1 MADKNEIMTAL
12 RELKEKRLLS
22 SEAEAL
28 MKPYAGASF
37 DLRLDFVSS
46 SRSFGRQ
53 KDPLYD
59 DGQKVLCTAEK
70 WGVEC
75 DVLFSPEDNDLVES
89 MESGQDFQVTVKF
102 IEYDALYQRVIFGK
116 VGSGLEL
123 LEELNEESSSSNQ
136 ISDDLAVKEIPDE
149 AKQEEL
155 VVEVAPKEIVDDSL
169 EVSTGEVIEKDKL
182 APQVIAFAPEESH
195 GSDSEEIVSSEGNYA
210 VGIDDEP
217 SNKIAAIAALRSVR
231 EGMSLADAKALID
244 SAPFIIKSNCTEEEA
259 NQIQAKFHRAGANV
273 YQATNEEWDDIIANK
288 QSPLVERSTVAEN
301 SGPTF
306 GADLAGVSNVS
317 YEKGEPLEAPPFP
330 SEDEAHQEVNN
341 TNCSSGCVALGFYV
355 IGGLMI
361 LAWSGVANF
370 ITGLVF
376 IGIGYAIQ
384 RASDTK

>member
-53 KDPLYD
+53 KDSSYD

-75 DVLFSPEDNDLVES
+75 DVLFSPEDNELVES

-136 ISDDLAVKEIPDE
+136 IIDDLTVKEMPVE

-155 VVEVAPKEIVDDSL
+155 VAEVAPKEIVDDSL
-169 EVSTGEVIEKDKL
+169 EVSTDEVVEKDKL
-182 APQVIAFAPEESH
+182 APEVITFAPGLSNEST
-195 GSDSEEIVSSEGNYA
+195 SDESVSSEGNYA
-210 VGIDDEP
+210 VGVDDEP

-244 SAPFIIKSNCTEEEA
+244 NAPFIIKSNCTEDEA

-288 QSPLVERSTVAEN
+288 QTSFVERSTVAEN

-306 GADLAGVSNVS
+306 GADSAGVSNVS
-317 YEKGEPLEAPPFP
+317 YDEGEPREASPFP
-330 SEDEAHQEVNN
+330 SSDEAHQEVNN

-361 LAWSGVANF
+361 LFWSGVENF

>member
-53 KDPLYD
+53 KDSSYD

-70 WGVEC
+70 WDIEC
-75 DVLFSPEDNDLVES
+75 DVLFSPEDNELVES

-116 VGSGLEL
+116 IGSGLEL

-136 ISDDLAVKEIPDE
+136 IIDDLTVKEMPVE

-155 VVEVAPKEIVDDSL
+155 VAEVAPKEIVDDSL
-169 EVSTGEVIEKDKL
+169 EVSTDEVVEKDKL
-182 APQVIAFAPEESH
+182 APEVITFSPGLSNEST
-195 GSDSEEIVSSEGNYA
+195 SDESVSSEGNYA
-210 VGIDDEP
+210 VGVDDEP

-288 QSPLVERSTVAEN
+288 QTSFVEQSPEEEN

-306 GADLAGVSNVS
+306 GADSAGTSNVS
-317 YEKGEPLEAPPFP
+317 YEKGEPRVAPPFP
-330 SEDEAHQEVNN
+330 SEDEAPQDDTN
-341 TNCSSGCVALGFYV
+341 TNCSAGCVALGFYV
-355 IGGLMI
+355 VGGMVILTGGLE
-361 LAWSGVANF
+361 NF
-370 ITGLVF
+370 ISGLVF
-376 IGIGYAIQ
+376 IAIGYGIQ
-384 RASDTK
+384 RASGTK

>member
-53 KDPLYD
+53 KDSSYD

-75 DVLFSPEDNDLVES
+75 DVLFSPEDNELVES

-136 ISDDLAVKEIPDE
+136 IIDDLTVKEMPVE

-155 VVEVAPKEIVDDSL
+155 VAEVAPKEIVDDSL
-169 EVSTGEVIEKDKL
+169 EVSTDEVVEKDKL
-182 APQVIAFAPEESH
+182 APEVITFSPGLSNEST
-195 GSDSEEIVSSEGNYA
+195 SDESVSSEGNYA
-210 VGIDDEP
+210 VGVDDEP

-244 SAPFIIKSNCTEEEA
+244 NAPFIIKSNCTEEEA

-288 QSPLVERSTVAEN
+288 QSSFVEQSPEEEN

-306 GADLAGVSNVS
+306 GADSAGTSNVS
-317 YEKGEPLEAPPFP
+317 YEKGEPRVAPPFP
-330 SEDEAHQEVNN
+330 SEDEAPQDDTN
-341 TNCSSGCVALGFYV
+341 TNCSAGCVALGFYV
-355 IGGLMI
+355 VGGMVILTGGLE
-361 LAWSGVANF
+361 NF

-376 IGIGYAIQ
+376 IAIGYGIQ
-384 RASDTK
+384 RASGTK

>member
-53 KDPLYD
+53 KDSSYD

-75 DVLFSPEDNDLVES
+75 DVLFSPEDNELVES

-116 VGSGLEL
+116 IGSGLEL

-136 ISDDLAVKEIPDE
+136 ISDDLTVKEMPVE

-155 VVEVAPKEIVDDSL
+155 VAEVAPKEIVDDSL
-169 EVSTGEVIEKDKL
+169 EVSTDEVVEKDKL
-182 APQVIAFAPEESH
+182 APEVITFSPGLSNEST
-195 GSDSEEIVSSEGNYA
+195 SDESVSSEGNYA
-210 VGIDDEP
+210 VGVDDEP

-288 QSPLVERSTVAEN
+288 QSSFVEQSPVEEN

-306 GADLAGVSNVS
+306 GADSAGTSNVS
-317 YEKGEPLEAPPFP
+317 YEKGEPRVAPPFP
-330 SEDEAHQEVNN
+330 SEDEAPQDDTN
-341 TNCSSGCVALGFYV
+341 TNCSAGCVALGFYV
-355 IGGLMI
+355 VGGMVILTGGLE
-361 LAWSGVANF
+361 NF
-370 ITGLVF
+370 ISGLVF
-376 IGIGYAIQ
+376 IAIGYGIQ
-384 RASDTK
+384 RASGTK

>member
-53 KDPLYD
+53 KDSSYD
-59 DGQKVLCTAEK
+59 DGQKVLCAAEK
-70 WGVEC
+70 WDIEC
-75 DVLFSPEDNDLVES
+75 DVLFSPEDNELVES

-116 VGSGLEL
+116 IGSGLEL

-136 ISDDLAVKEIPDE
+136 ISDDLTIKEMPEE
-149 AKQEEL
+149 AKQEEF
-155 VVEVAPKEIVDDSL
+155 VAEVAPKKIVDDSL
-169 EVSTGEVIEKDKL
+169 EVPTDEVVEKDKL
-182 APQVIAFAPEESH
+182 APQVITFAPGQSNEST
-195 GSDSEEIVSSEGNYA
+195 SDESVSSEGNYA
-210 VGIDDEP
+210 VGVEDEP

-231 EGMSLADAKALID
+231 ESMSLADAKALID

-259 NQIQAKFHRAGANV
+259 NQIQAKFHRTGANV

-288 QSPLVERSTVAEN
+288 QSSFVEQSPVEEN

-306 GADLAGVSNVS
+306 GADLAGTSNVS
-317 YEKGEPLEAPPFP
+317 YEKGEPRVAPPFP
-330 SEDEAHQEVNN
+330 SEDEAPQDDTN
-341 TNCSSGCVALGFYV
+341 TNCSAGCVALGFYV
-355 IGGLMI
+355 VGGMVILTGGLE
-361 LAWSGVANF
+361 NF

-376 IGIGYAIQ
+376 IAIGYGIQ
-384 RASDTK
+384 RASGTK

>member
-53 KDPLYD
+53 KDSSYD

-75 DVLFSPEDNDLVES
+75 DVLFSPEDNELVES

-116 VGSGLEL
+116 IGSGLEL

-136 ISDDLAVKEIPDE
+136 IIDDLTVKEMPVE

-155 VVEVAPKEIVDDSL
+155 VAEVAPKEIVDDSL
-169 EVSTGEVIEKDKL
+169 EVSTDEVVEKDKL
-182 APQVIAFAPEESH
+182 APEVITFSPGLSNESTIDE
-195 GSDSEEIVSSEGNYA
+195 SVSSEGNYA
-210 VGIDDEP
+210 VGVDDEP

-244 SAPFIIKSNCTEEEA
+244 NAPFIIKSNCTEEEA

-288 QSPLVERSTVAEN
+288 QTSFVEQSPEEEN

-306 GADLAGVSNVS
+306 GADSAGTSNVS
-317 YEKGEPLEAPPFP
+317 YEKGEPRVAPPFP

-341 TNCSSGCVALGFYV
+341 TNCSAGCVALGFYV
-355 IGGLMI
+355 VGGMVILTGGLE
-361 LAWSGVANF
+361 NF
-370 ITGLVF
+370 ISGLVF
-376 IGIGYAIQ
+376 IAIGYGIQ
-384 RASDTK
+384 RASGTK

>member
-1 MADKNEIMTAL
+1 MADKNEIMNAL

-53 KDPLYD
+53 KDPSYD

-75 DVLFSPEDNDLVES
+75 DVLFSPEDNELVES

-136 ISDDLAVKEIPDE
+136 ISEDFTVKEIPDE
-149 AKQEEL
+149 TKQEEF
-155 VVEVAPKEIVDDSL
+155 VAEVAPKEIIDDSL
-169 EVSTGEVIEKDKL
+169 EVSTDEVIEKDKL
-182 APQVIAFAPEESH
+182 VPEVIAFAPEESH
-195 GSDSEEIVSSEGNYA
+195 ESDSEESVSSEGNYA

-231 EGMSLADAKALID
+231 EGMSLADAKALIE
-244 SAPFIIKSNCTEEEA
+244 STPFIIKSNCTEDEA

-288 QSPLVERSTVAEN
+288 QSPSVERSTVTEK

-306 GADLAGVSNVS
+306 GADSAGTSNVS
-317 YEKGEPLEAPPFP
+317 YKKGEPSEAPPFP
-330 SEDEAHQEVNN
+330 SSDENPRSCARHRGIEVPLKRRN
-341 TNCSSGCVALGFYV
+341 
-355 IGGLMI
+355 
-361 LAWSGVANF
+361 
-370 ITGLVF
+370 
-376 IGIGYAIQ
+376 AIDPM
-384 RASDTK
+384 RA

>member
-53 KDPLYD
+53 KDSSYD

-75 DVLFSPEDNDLVES
+75 DVLFSPEDNELVES

-136 ISDDLAVKEIPDE
+136 IIDDLTVKEMPVE

-155 VVEVAPKEIVDDSL
+155 VAEVAPKEIVDDSL
-169 EVSTGEVIEKDKL
+169 EVSTDEVVEKDKL
-182 APQVIAFAPEESH
+182 APEVITFSPGLSNEST
-195 GSDSEEIVSSEGNYA
+195 SDESVSSEGNYA
-210 VGIDDEP
+210 VGVDDEP

-244 SAPFIIKSNCTEEEA
+244 NAPFIIKSNCTEEEA

-288 QSPLVERSTVAEN
+288 QTSFVEQSPEEEN

-306 GADLAGVSNVS
+306 GADSAGTSNVS
-317 YEKGEPLEAPPFP
+317 YEKGEPRVAPPFP
-330 SEDEAHQEVNN
+330 SEDEAPQDDTN
-341 TNCSSGCVALGFYV
+341 TNCSAGCVALGFYV
-355 IGGLMI
+355 VGGMVILTGGLE
-361 LAWSGVANF
+361 NF
-370 ITGLVF
+370 ISGLVF
-376 IGIGYAIQ
+376 IAIGYGIQ
-384 RASDTK
+384 RASGTK

>member
-53 KDPLYD
+53 KDSSYD

-75 DVLFSPEDNDLVES
+75 DVLFSPEDNELVES

-136 ISDDLAVKEIPDE
+136 ISDDLTVKEMPEE
-149 AKQEEL
+149 AKLEEL
-155 VVEVAPKEIVDDSL
+155 VAEVAPKEIVDDSL
-169 EVSTGEVIEKDKL
+169 EVSTNEVIEKDKL

-195 GSDSEEIVSSEGNYA
+195 ESDSEESVSSEGNYA
-210 VGIDDEP
+210 VGVEDEP

-244 SAPFIIKSNCTEEEA
+244 SAPFIIKSSCTEEEA
-259 NQIQAKFHRAGANV
+259 NQIQAKFHRTGANV

-288 QSPLVERSTVAEN
+288 QSSFVEQSPVEEN

-306 GADLAGVSNVS
+306 GADSAGTSNVS
-317 YEKGEPLEAPPFP
+317 YEKGEPRVAPPFP
-330 SEDEAHQEVNN
+330 SEDAAPQDDTN
-341 TNCSSGCVALGFYV
+341 TNCSAGCVALGFYV
-355 IGGLMI
+355 VGGMVILTGGLE
-361 LAWSGVANF
+361 NF

-376 IGIGYAIQ
+376 IAIGYGIQ
-384 RASDTK
+384 RASGTK

>member
-1 MADKNEIMTAL
+1 MADKNEIMNAL

-53 KDPLYD
+53 KDPSYD

-75 DVLFSPEDNDLVES
+75 DVLFSPEDNELVES

-136 ISDDLAVKEIPDE
+136 ISEDFTVKEIPDE
-149 AKQEEL
+149 TEQEEF
-155 VVEVAPKEIVDDSL
+155 VAEVAPKEIIDDSL
-169 EVSTGEVIEKDKL
+169 EVSTDEVIEKDKL
-182 APQVIAFAPEESH
+182 VPEVIAFAPGQSNE
-195 GSDSEEIVSSEGNYA
+195 SDSDESVSSEGNYA

-217 SNKIAAIAALRSVR
+217 SNKIAAIAALRRVR
-231 EGMSLADAKALID
+231 EGMSLADA
-244 SAPFIIKSNCTEEEA
+244 
-259 NQIQAKFHRAGANV
+259 
-273 YQATNEEWDDIIANK
+273 
-288 QSPLVERSTVAEN
+288 
-301 SGPTF
+301 
-306 GADLAGVSNVS
+306 
-317 YEKGEPLEAPPFP
+317 
-330 SEDEAHQEVNN
+330 
-341 TNCSSGCVALGFYV
+341 
-355 IGGLMI
+355 
-361 LAWSGVANF
+361 
-370 ITGLVF
+370 
-376 IGIGYAIQ
+376 
-384 RASDTK
+384 

>member
-53 KDPLYD
+53 KDSSYD
-59 DGQKVLCTAEK
+59 DGQKVICTAEK

-75 DVLFSPEDNDLVES
+75 DVLFSPEDNELVES

-116 VGSGLEL
+116 IGSGLEL

-136 ISDDLAVKEIPDE
+136 IIDDLTVKEMPVE

-155 VVEVAPKEIVDDSL
+155 VAEVAPKEIVDDSL
-169 EVSTGEVIEKDKL
+169 EVSTDEVVEKDKL
-182 APQVIAFAPEESH
+182 APEVITFSPGLSNEST
-195 GSDSEEIVSSEGNYA
+195 SDESVSSEGNYA
-210 VGIDDEP
+210 VGVDDEP

-244 SAPFIIKSNCTEEEA
+244 NAPFIIKSNCTEEEA

-288 QSPLVERSTVAEN
+288 QTSFVEQSPEEEN

-306 GADLAGVSNVS
+306 GADSAGTSNVS
-317 YEKGEPLEAPPFP
+317 YEKGEPRVAPPFP
-330 SEDEAHQEVNN
+330 SEDEAPQDDTN
-341 TNCSSGCVALGFYV
+341 TNCSAGCVALGFYV
-355 IGGLMI
+355 VGGMVILTGGLE
-361 LAWSGVANF
+361 NF
-370 ITGLVF
+370 ISGLVF
-376 IGIGYAIQ
+376 IAIGYGIQ
-384 RASDTK
+384 RASGTK

>member
-1 MADKNEIMTAL
+1 MADKNEIMNAL

-28 MKPYAGASF
+28 MKPYSGASF

-53 KDPLYD
+53 KDPSYD

-75 DVLFSPEDNDLVES
+75 DVLFSPEDNELVES

-116 VGSGLEL
+116 IGSGLEL
-123 LEELNEESSSSNQ
+123 LEELNEESSLSNQ
-136 ISDDLAVKEIPDE
+136 ISDDLTVKEMPEE

-155 VVEVAPKEIVDDSL
+155 VAEVAPKEIIDDSL
-169 EVSTGEVIEKDKL
+169 EVSTDEVIEKDKL
-182 APQVIAFAPEESH
+182 APQVIAFAPGQSNE
-195 GSDSEEIVSSEGNYA
+195 SDSEESVSSERNYA

-231 EGMSLADAKALID
+231 EGMSLADAKALIE
-244 SAPFIIKSNCTEEEA
+244 STPFIIKSNCTEDEA

-306 GADLAGVSNVS
+306 GADSAGVSNVS
-317 YEKGEPLEAPPFP
+317 YDEGEPREASPFP
-330 SEDEAHQEVNN
+330 SSDEAHQEVNN

-361 LAWSGVANF
+361 LFWSGVENF

>member
-1 MADKNEIMTAL
+1 MADKNEIMNAL

-53 KDPLYD
+53 KDPSYD

-75 DVLFSPEDNDLVES
+75 DVLFSPEDNELVES

-123 LEELNEESSSSNQ
+123 LEELNEESLSSNQ
-136 ISDDLAVKEIPDE
+136 ISDDLTVKEMPEE

-155 VVEVAPKEIVDDSL
+155 VAEVAPKEIVDDSL
-169 EVSTGEVIEKDKL
+169 EVSTGEVIDKEKL
-182 APQVIAFAPEESH
+182 VPEVIAFTPEESH
-195 GSDSEEIVSSEGNYA
+195 ESDSEEIVSSEGNYA

-231 EGMSLADAKALID
+231 EGMSLADAKALIE
-244 SAPFIIKSNCTEEEA
+244 STPFIIKSNCTEDEA

-288 QSPLVERSTVAEN
+288 QSPSVERSTVTEK

-306 GADLAGVSNVS
+306 GADSAGTSNVS
-317 YEKGEPLEAPPFP
+317 YKKGEPSEAPPFP
-330 SEDEAHQEVNN
+330 SSDEKHQEVNN
-341 TNCSSGCVALGFYV
+341 TNCSAGCVALGFYV
-355 IGGLMI
+355 IGGMVI
-361 LAWSGVANF
+361 LAGGLENF
-370 ITGLVF
+370 MTGLVF
-376 IGIGYAIQ
+376 VGIGYGIQ
-384 RASDTK
+384 KVSSTK

>member
-53 KDPLYD
+53 KDSSYD

-70 WGVEC
+70 WDIEC
-75 DVLFSPEDNDLVES
+75 DVLFSPEDNELVES

-116 VGSGLEL
+116 IGSGLEL

-136 ISDDLAVKEIPDE
+136 ISDDLTIKEMPEE
-149 AKQEEL
+149 AKQEEF
-155 VVEVAPKEIVDDSL
+155 VAEVAPKKIVDDSL
-169 EVSTGEVIEKDKL
+169 EVPTDEVVEKDKL
-182 APQVIAFAPEESH
+182 APQVITFAPGQSNEST
-195 GSDSEEIVSSEGNYA
+195 SDESVSSEGNYA
-210 VGIDDEP
+210 VGVEDEP

-231 EGMSLADAKALID
+231 ESMSLADAKALID

-259 NQIQAKFHRAGANV
+259 NQIQAKFHRTGANV

-288 QSPLVERSTVAEN
+288 QSSFVEQSPVEEN

-306 GADLAGVSNVS
+306 GADLAGTSNVS
-317 YEKGEPLEAPPFP
+317 YEKGEPRVAPPFP
-330 SEDEAHQEVNN
+330 SEDEAPRDDTN
-341 TNCSSGCVALGFYV
+341 TNCSAGCVALGFYV
-355 IGGLMI
+355 VGGMVILTGGLE
-361 LAWSGVANF
+361 NF

-376 IGIGYAIQ
+376 IAIGYGIQ
-384 RASDTK
+384 RASGTK

>member
-53 KDPLYD
+53 KDPSYD

-75 DVLFSPEDNDLVES
+75 DVLFSPEDNQLVES

-102 IEYDALYQRVIFGK
+102 IEYDALYQRVVFGRI
-116 VGSGLEL
+116 GSGLEL
-123 LEELNEESSSSNQ
+123 LEELNEESLSSNQ
-136 ISDDLAVKEIPDE
+136 ISDDLTVKEMPEE

-155 VVEVAPKEIVDDSL
+155 VAEVAPKEIVDDSL
-169 EVSTGEVIEKDKL
+169 EVSTGEVIDEEKL
-182 APQVIAFAPEESH
+182 VPEVIAFAPEESH
-195 GSDSEEIVSSEGNYA
+195 ESDSEEIVSSEGNYA

-231 EGMSLADAKALID
+231 EGMSLADAKALIE
-244 SAPFIIKSNCTEEEA
+244 STPFIIKSNCTEDEA

-288 QSPLVERSTVAEN
+288 QSPSVERSTVAEK

-306 GADLAGVSNVS
+306 GADSAGTSNVS
-317 YEKGEPLEAPPFP
+317 YKKGEPSEAPPFP
-330 SEDEAHQEVNN
+330 SSDEKHQEVNN
-341 TNCSSGCVALGFYV
+341 TNCSAGCVALGFYV
-355 IGGLMI
+355 IGGMVI
-361 LAWSGVANF
+361 LAGGLENF
-370 ITGLVF
+370 MTGLVF
-376 IGIGYAIQ
+376 VGIGYGIQ
-384 RASDTK
+384 KVSSTK

>member
-53 KDPLYD
+53 KDPSYD

-75 DVLFSPEDNDLVES
+75 DVLFSPEDNELVES

-136 ISDDLAVKEIPDE
+136 ISDDLTVKEMPVE

-155 VVEVAPKEIVDDSL
+155 VAEVAPKEIVDDSL
-169 EVSTGEVIEKDKL
+169 EVSTGEVIDKEKL
-182 APQVIAFAPEESH
+182 VPEVIAFAPEESH
-195 GSDSEEIVSSEGNYA
+195 ESDSEEIVSSEGNYA

-244 SAPFIIKSNCTEEEA
+244 SAPFIIKSNCTEDEA

-288 QSPLVERSTVAEN
+288 QSSFVEQSTVTEK

-306 GADLAGVSNVS
+306 GADSAGTSNVS
-317 YEKGEPLEAPPFP
+317 YKKGEPSEAPPFP
-330 SEDEAHQEVNN
+330 SSDEKHQEVNN
-341 TNCSSGCVALGFYV
+341 TNCSAGCVALGFYV
-355 IGGLMI
+355 IGGMVI
-361 LAWSGVANF
+361 LAGGLENF
-370 ITGLVF
+370 MTGLVF
-376 IGIGYAIQ
+376 VGIGYGIQ
-384 RASDTK
+384 KVSSTK

>member
-53 KDPLYD
+53 KDSSYD

-70 WGVEC
+70 WDIEC
-75 DVLFSPEDNDLVES
+75 DVLFSPEDNELVES

-116 VGSGLEL
+116 IGSGLEL

-136 ISDDLAVKEIPDE
+136 ISDDLTIKEMPEE
-149 AKQEEL
+149 AKQEEF
-155 VVEVAPKEIVDDSL
+155 VAEVAPKKIVDDSL
-169 EVSTGEVIEKDKL
+169 EVPTDEVVEKDKL
-182 APQVIAFAPEESH
+182 APQVITFAPGQSNEST
-195 GSDSEEIVSSEGNYA
+195 SDESVSSEGNYA
-210 VGIDDEP
+210 VGVEDEP

-231 EGMSLADAKALID
+231 ESMSLADAKALID

-259 NQIQAKFHRAGANV
+259 NQIQAKFHRTGANV

-288 QSPLVERSTVAEN
+288 QSSFVEQSPVEEN

-306 GADLAGVSNVS
+306 GADLAGTSNVS
-317 YEKGEPLEAPPFP
+317 YEKGEPRVAPPFP
-330 SEDEAHQEVNN
+330 SEDEAPQDDTN
-341 TNCSSGCVALGFYV
+341 TNCSAGCVALGFYV
-355 IGGLMI
+355 VGGMVILTGGLE
-361 LAWSGVANF
+361 NF

-376 IGIGYAIQ
+376 IAIGYGIQ
-384 RASDTK
+384 RASGTK

>member
-53 KDPLYD
+53 KDPSYD

-75 DVLFSPEDNDLVES
+75 DVLFSPEDNELVES

-136 ISDDLAVKEIPDE
+136 ISDDLTVKEMPEE
-149 AKQEEL
+149 AKLEEL
-155 VVEVAPKEIVDDSL
+155 VAEVAPKEIVDDSL
-169 EVSTGEVIEKDKL
+169 EVSTDEVIEKEKL
-182 APQVIAFAPEESH
+182 VPEVITFSPGQSNEST
-195 GSDSEEIVSSEGNYA
+195 SDESVSSEGNYA
-210 VGIDDEP
+210 VGVEDEP

-244 SAPFIIKSNCTEEEA
+244 SAPFIIKSSCTEEEA
-259 NQIQAKFHRAGANV
+259 NQIQAKFHRTGANV

-288 QSPLVERSTVAEN
+288 QSSFVEQSPVEEN

-306 GADLAGVSNVS
+306 GADSAGTSNVS
-317 YEKGEPLEAPPFP
+317 YEKGEPRVAPPFP
-330 SEDEAHQEVNN
+330 SEDAAPQDDTN
-341 TNCSSGCVALGFYV
+341 TNCSAGCVALGFYV
-355 IGGLMI
+355 VGGMVILTGGLE
-361 LAWSGVANF
+361 NF

-376 IGIGYAIQ
+376 IAIGYGIQ
-384 RASDTK
+384 RASGTK

>member
-53 KDPLYD
+53 KDSSYD

-70 WGVEC
+70 WEVEC
-75 DVLFSPEDNDLVES
+75 DVLFSPEDNELVES

-136 ISDDLAVKEIPDE
+136 ISDDLTIKEMPEE
-149 AKQEEL
+149 AKQEEF
-155 VVEVAPKEIVDDSL
+155 VAEVAPKKIVDDSL
-169 EVSTGEVIEKDKL
+169 EVPTDEVVEKDKL
-182 APQVIAFAPEESH
+182 APQVITFAPGQSNEST
-195 GSDSEEIVSSEGNYA
+195 SDESVSSEGNYA
-210 VGIDDEP
+210 VGVEDEP

-259 NQIQAKFHRAGANV
+259 NQIQAKFHRTGANV

-288 QSPLVERSTVAEN
+288 QSSFVEQSPVEEN

-306 GADLAGVSNVS
+306 GADLAGTSNVS
-317 YEKGEPLEAPPFP
+317 YEKGEPRVAPPFP
-330 SEDEAHQEVNN
+330 SEDEAPQDDTN
-341 TNCSSGCVALGFYV
+341 TNCSAGCVALGFYV
-355 IGGLMI
+355 VGGMVILTGGLE
-361 LAWSGVANF
+361 NF

-376 IGIGYAIQ
+376 IAIGYGIQ
-384 RASDTK
+384 RASGTK

>member
-53 KDPLYD
+53 KDSSYD

-75 DVLFSPEDNDLVES
+75 DVLFSPEDNELVES

-136 ISDDLAVKEIPDE
+136 IIDDLTVKEMPVE

-155 VVEVAPKEIVDDSL
+155 VAEVAPKEIVDDSL
-169 EVSTGEVIEKDKL
+169 EVSTDEVVEKDKL
-182 APQVIAFAPEESH
+182 APEVITFSPGLSNEST
-195 GSDSEEIVSSEGNYA
+195 SDESVSSEGNYA
-210 VGIDDEP
+210 VGVDDEP

-244 SAPFIIKSNCTEEEA
+244 NAPFIIKSNCTEEEA

-288 QSPLVERSTVAEN
+288 QTSFVEQSPEEEN

-306 GADLAGVSNVS
+306 GADSAGTSNVS
-317 YEKGEPLEAPPFP
+317 YEKGEPRVAPPFP
-330 SEDEAHQEVNN
+330 SEDEAPQDDTN
-341 TNCSSGCVALGFYV
+341 TNCSAGCVALGFYV
-355 IGGLMI
+355 VGGMVVLTGGLE
-361 LAWSGVANF
+361 NF
-370 ITGLVF
+370 ISGLVF
-376 IGIGYAIQ
+376 IAIGYGIQ
-384 RASDTK
+384 RASGTK

>member
-28 MKPYAGASF
+28 MNPYTGASF

-53 KDPLYD
+53 KDPSYD

-75 DVLFSPEDNDLVES
+75 DVLFSPEDNELVES

-136 ISDDLAVKEIPDE
+136 IIDDLTVKEMPVE

-155 VVEVAPKEIVDDSL
+155 VAEVAPKEIVDESL
-169 EVSTGEVIEKDKL
+169 EVSTGEVIDEEKL
-182 APQVIAFAPEESH
+182 VPEVIAFAPEESH
-195 GSDSEEIVSSEGNYA
+195 ESDSEEIVSSEGNYA

-231 EGMSLADAKALID
+231 EGMSLADAKALIE
-244 SAPFIIKSNCTEEEA
+244 STPFIIKSNCTEDEA

-288 QSPLVERSTVAEN
+288 QSPSVERSTVAEK

-306 GADLAGVSNVS
+306 GADSAGTSNVS
-317 YEKGEPLEAPPFP
+317 YEKGEPSEAPPFP
-330 SEDEAHQEVNN
+330 SSDEKHQEVNN
-341 TNCSSGCVALGFYV
+341 TNCSAGCVALGFYV
-355 IGGLMI
+355 IGGMVI
-361 LAWSGVANF
+361 LAGGLENF
-370 ITGLVF
+370 MTGLVF
-376 IGIGYAIQ
+376 VGIGYGIQ
-384 RASDTK
+384 KVSSTK